1 MKSVDVKDLG
11 KIAVVMGGS
20 SGERE
25 VSLMSGSGVL
35 KALQSVGADVVKFD
49 PAEQPLSDLAGIDRA
64 FLILHGKGGEDGVI
78 QGVMEFLTI
87 PYTGSGVQASAIGID
102 KEMTKAVWEA
112 QGIPVPRGMVLR
124 NETDCEEAH
133 RRFNGNLVIK
143 PSKEGS
149 SLGLYK
155 LKNATV
161 DQVKE
166 AFAKSQEAGMT
177 VLAEEYV
184 FGRELTVAVLDLG
197 EGLKAFPIIEIKAP
211 DGDYDFE
218 HKYFSDETVYV
229 CPAEVPENVTEK
241 IKAVVEKAALAVGA
255 DAWSRID
262 VILRDDGSFVLLEIN
277 TAPGMTPHSLVPL
290 AARTC
295 GISYEEL
302 VKQVAARASLK
313 G

>member
-1 MKSVDVKDLG
+1 
-11 KIAVVMGGS
+11 MGGS

-78 QGVMEFLTI
+78 QGVMEFLKI

-124 NETDCEEAH
+124 DEADCEEAL

-155 LKNATV
+155 LKNATLEE
-161 DQVKE
+161 VKE

-184 FGRELTVAVLDLG
+184 F
-197 EGLKAFPIIEIKAP
+197 
-211 DGDYDFE
+211 
-218 HKYFSDETVYV
+218 
-229 CPAEVPENVTEK
+229 
-241 IKAVVEKAALAVGA
+241 AA
-255 DAWSRID
+255 S
-262 VILRDDGSFVLLEIN
+262 SLL
-277 TAPGMTPHSLVPL
+277 LF
-290 AARTC
+290 
-295 GISYEEL
+295 
-302 VKQVAARASLK
+302 
-313 G
+313 

>member
-35 KALQSVGADVVKFD
+35 KALESVGADVVKFD

-78 QGVMEFLTI
+78 QGVMEFLKI

-124 NETDCEEAH
+124 NEADCE
-133 RRFNGNLVIK
+133 FNGNLVIK

-155 LKNATV
+155 LKNATLE
-161 DQVKE
+161 QVKE
-166 AFAKSQEAGMT
+166 AFAKAQEAGMT

-184 FGRELTVAVLDLG
+184 FGRELTVAVLDMG

-218 HKYFSDETVYV
+218 HKYYSDETVYV
-229 CPAEVPENVTEK
+229 CPAEVSEDVTEK
-241 IKAVVEKAALAVGA
+241 IKATVEKAALAVGA

-262 VILRDDGSFVLLEIN
+262 VMLRDDGTFALLEIN

-302 VKQVAARASLK
+302 VKRVAARASLK

>member
-1 MKSVDVKDLG
+1 M
-11 KIAVVMGGS
+11 
-20 SGERE
+20 
-25 VSLMSGSGVL
+25 L

-78 QGVMEFLTI
+78 QGVMEFLKI

-155 LKNATV
+155 LKNATL

-184 FGRELTVAVLDLG
+184 FGRELTVAVLDMG

-229 CPAEVPENVTEK
+229 CPAEVPENVTER
-241 IKAVVEKAALAVGA
+241 LRPLLRSRFGRRA

-262 VILRDDGSFVLLEIN
+262 VILRDDGSFVLLEIQH
-277 TAPGMTPHSLVPL
+277 APGMTPHSLVPL

>member
-1 MKSVDVKDLG
+1 
-11 KIAVVMGGS
+11 
-20 SGERE
+20 
-25 VSLMSGSGVL
+25 
-35 KALQSVGADVVKFD
+35 
-49 PAEQPLSDLAGIDRA
+49 
-64 FLILHGKGGEDGVI
+64 
-78 QGVMEFLTI
+78 
-87 PYTGSGVQASAIGID
+87 
-102 KEMTKAVWEA
+102 MTKAVWEA

-124 NETDCEEAH
+124 DEADCEEAL

-155 LKNATV
+155 LKNATLEE
-161 DQVKE
+161 VKE

-184 FGRELTVAVLDLG
+184 FGRELTVAVLDMG

-218 HKYFSDETVYV
+218 HKYYSDETVYV
-229 CPAEVPENVTEK
+229 CPAEVSEDVTEK
-241 IKAVVEKAALAVGA
+241 IKAVVEKAALSVGA

-262 VILRDDGSFVLLEIN
+262 VMLRDDGSFVLLEIN

>member
-1 MKSVDVKDLG
+1 
-11 KIAVVMGGS
+11 
-20 SGERE
+20 
-25 VSLMSGSGVL
+25 
-35 KALQSVGADVVKFD
+35 
-49 PAEQPLSDLAGIDRA
+49 
-64 FLILHGKGGEDGVI
+64 
-78 QGVMEFLTI
+78 MEFLKI

-155 LKNATV
+155 LKNATL

-184 FGRELTVAVLDLG
+184 FGRELTVAVLDMAKVSKL
-197 EGLKAFPIIEIKAP
+197 
-211 DGDYDFE
+211 
-218 HKYFSDETVYV
+218 
-229 CPAEVPENVTEK
+229 
-241 IKAVVEKAALAVGA
+241 
-255 DAWSRID
+255 SR
-262 VILRDDGSFVLLEIN
+262 
-277 TAPGMTPHSLVPL
+277 
-290 AARTC
+290 
-295 GISYEEL
+295 
-302 VKQVAARASLK
+302 SLK
-313 G
+313 LRLRTETMTLNTSISPTRPSMCARPKCLRT

>member
-1 MKSVDVKDLG
+1 MKSVNVQELG

-35 KALQSVGADVVKFD
+35 KALQSVGADAVKFD

-78 QGVMEFLTI
+78 QGVMEFLKI

-124 NETDCEEAH
+124 DEADCEEAH

-155 LKNATV
+155 LKNATLEE
-161 DQVKE
+161 VKE
-166 AFAKSQEAGMT
+166 AFAK
-177 VLAEEYV
+177 
-184 FGRELTVAVLDLG
+184 
-197 EGLKAFPIIEIKAP
+197 
-211 DGDYDFE
+211 
-218 HKYFSDETVYV
+218 
-229 CPAEVPENVTEK
+229 PA
-241 IKAVVEKAALAVGA
+241 
-255 DAWSRID
+255 
-262 VILRDDGSFVLLEIN
+262 
-277 TAPGMTPHSLVPL
+277 
-290 AARTC
+290 
-295 GISYEEL
+295 
-302 VKQVAARASLK
+302 
-313 G
+313 